1 LEKIRMFIR
10 DLVISR
16 ASVPSV
22 GSNGTGGSVTFA
34 LERVAVAEK
43 NLQAAREAARA
54 AARKAGVDLAGLFSE
69 SAFVARS
76 TAERWRDEAR
86 REGEKVMADIFCRNL
101 DAESADEKSPFR
113 HLARRLKRSGLP
125 PLAETIAAVTG
136 EGGKGAAI
144 LAAARRAKSDGSG
157 ERPLPAPNTVAGQIL
172 AAGAR
177 AKTPTGN
184 HENDD

>member
-1 LEKIRMFIR
+1 MFIR
-10 DLVISR
+10 NLVIPR

-22 GSNGTGGSVTFA
+22 GGNGAGGSVSFA

-69 SAFVARS
+69 SAFIARA
-76 TAERWRDEAR
+76 TGERWRDAGR
-86 REGEKVMADIFCRNL
+86 REGEKVMSDIFCRSL
-101 DAESADEKSPFR
+101 DAESRDEKSPFQ
-113 HLARRLKRSGLP
+113 HLAKRLKRSGLP

-144 LAAARRAKSDGSG
+144 LAAAKRAKSDGSG
-157 ERPLPAPNTVAGQIL
+157 ERPMPAPDSVAGRIL

-177 AKTPTGN
+177 ARTPTGN
-184 HENDD
+184 HGNDD